1 MAGLRSRL
9 YTAARTLGTI
19 EALAS
24 GSPRRIGRR
33 AVNLAVGRTL
43 ARGGVWRRLWGG
55 GGR

>member
-1 MAGLRSRL
+1 MSLRLNL
-9 YTAARTLGTI
+9 YKAARTLGTI

-33 AVNLAVGRTL
+33 AANIANGRTF